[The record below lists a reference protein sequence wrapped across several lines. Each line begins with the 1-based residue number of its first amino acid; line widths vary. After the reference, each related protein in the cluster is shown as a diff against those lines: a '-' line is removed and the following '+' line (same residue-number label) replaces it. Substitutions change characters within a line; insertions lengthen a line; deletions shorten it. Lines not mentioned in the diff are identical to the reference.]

1 MAILNTHAVVK
12 KFTQHGFTE
21 EHAELIVDAINDQ
34 NDQLATK
41 NDLAILKTEL
51 KTDINELKVELKTDI
66 NELKVEL
73 KADITA
79 LKTDI
84 YNLELKLESKIEHEI
99 SEVKSEIKAINTNIK
114 WIIAIGLLIVGILV
128 KSTFIH

>member
-41 NDLAILKTEL
+41 NDLAMLKAEL
-51 KTDINELKVELKTDI
+51 KADITEV
-66 NELKVEL
+66 KVEL
-73 KADITA
+73 KADISL
-79 LKTDI
+79 LK
-84 YNLELKLESKIEHEI
+84 EEMK
-99 SEVKSEIKAINTNIK
+99 EVKIDLLK
-114 WIIAIGLLIVGILV
+114 WFIPLILTVLISNIAILIALF
-128 KSTFIH
+128 K

>member
-41 NDLAILKTEL
+41 NDLAILKT
-51 KTDINELKVELKTDI
+51 ELKTDI

>member
-41 NDLAILKTEL
+41 NDLAMLKTEL
-51 KTDINELKVELKTDI
+51 K
-66 NELKVEL
+66 
-73 KADITA
+73 ADIS
-79 LKTDI
+79 
-84 YNLELKLESKIEHEI
+84 NLELKLDSKISNLDSKIEYEI

-114 WIIAIGLLIVGILV
+114 WIMAISLLIVGILL
-128 KSTFIH
+128 KKTFTH

>member
-51 KTDINELKVELKTDI
+51 KTDINELKVELK
-66 NELKVEL
+66 
-73 KADITA
+73 ADITA

-114 WIIAIGLLIVGILV
+114 WIIAIVLLIVGILV

>member
-34 NDQLATK
+34 SDQLATK
-41 NDLAILKTEL
+41 NDLAMLKA
-51 KTDINELKVELKTDI
+51 
-66 NELKVEL
+66 EL
-73 KADITA
+73 KADITELKSEIVEVRSE

-84 YNLELKLESKIEHEI
+84 AKVRAEI
-99 SEVKSEIKAINTNIK
+99 LGVKSELKEEIKEAKIDLLK
-114 WIIAIGLLIVGILV
+114 WFIPLILTVLISNIAILIALF
-128 KSTFIH
+128 K

>member
-41 NDLAILKTEL
+41 NDLSILKTEL
-51 KTDINELKVELKTDI
+51 K
-66 NELKVEL
+66 
-73 KADITA
+73 ADIS
-79 LKTDI
+79 
-84 YNLELKLESKIEHEI
+84 NLELKLDSKISNLDSKIEYEI

-114 WIIAIGLLIVGILV
+114 WIMTIGLLIVGILL
-128 KSTFIH
+128 KNTFIH

>member
-41 NDLAILKTEL
+41 NDLAMLKTEL
-51 KTDINELKVELKTDI
+51 K
-66 NELKVEL
+66 
-73 KADITA
+73 ADIS
-79 LKTDI
+79 
-84 YNLELKLESKIEHEI
+84 NLELKLDSKISNLDSKIEYEI

-114 WIIAIGLLIVGILV
+114 WIMAISLLIVGILL
-128 KSTFIH
+128 KNTFTH

>member
-41 NDLAILKTEL
+41 NDLAMLKTEL
-51 KTDINELKVELKTDI
+51 K
-66 NELKVEL
+66 
-73 KADITA
+73 ADIS
-79 LKTDI
+79 
-84 YNLELKLESKIEHEI
+84 NLELKLDSKISNLDSKIEYEI

-114 WIIAIGLLIVGILV
+114 WIMAISLLIVGILL
-128 KSTFIH
+128 KNTFIH

>member
-51 KTDINELKVELKTDI
+51 KTDINELKVELK
-66 NELKVEL
+66 
-73 KADITA
+73 ADITS